1 MRLLQGQTGI
11 PATHPGSR
19 APAECRP
26 RLPSLQG
33 TAGRR
38 TRGHTVR
45 SPGLEPGQPLRTT
58 STSGWRVYQNSATS
72 AWSRYPVSS
81 RAVRRTRAESQAVRI
96 GMASGAGLE
105 PAGAA
110 VRAPLGRLCP
120 TRNRVRGA
128 GLEPADGK
136 VWARQLSRLALS
148 ARTPPETRTLFS
160 GVRVRCITCHAFGAQ
175 RAVPGSRTPI
185 DRLEVCR
192 LSR

>member
-1 MRLLQGQTGI
+1 VRLLQGQTGI

-26 RLPSLQG
+26 RLLFLQG
-33 TAGRR
+33 TAGRW
-38 TRGHTVR
+38 TQGHGVR
-45 SPGLEPGQPLRTT
+45 SPGLEPGQPSRTT
-58 STSGWRVYQNSATS
+58 GTSCQRVYLIPPRAHQ
-72 AWSRYPVSS
+72 SRYPVSS

-96 GMASGAGLE
+96 GVASGAGLE

-136 VWARQLSRLALS
+136 VWACQLFRLALP
-148 ARTPPETRTLFS
+148 ARAPPGDRTLCPS
-160 GVRVRCITCHAFGAQ
+160 IKSRVLHRYSSRRS
-175 RAVPGSRTPI
+175 RAVPGNRTPMI
-185 DRLEVCR
+185 RLEA
-192 LSR
+192 